1 MSQCGLLLLILD
13 VAVLK
18 QSKTL
23 SVADE
28 PQKRLSDAEEPLLGG
43 SEEEDVVQN
52 EWQSIA
58 DLLSYSTPDMLLLL
72 VAFAAGKSR
81 TLAYLIFKP
90 SPIEPLLW
98 KRVKDWTAIE
108 TARLDH
114 SNYTAYESILEP
126 TERVQTTPRPG
137 LITQ

>member
-1 MSQCGLLLLILD
+1 MSQCGLFILILG

-18 QSKTL
+18 QSKTV

-28 PQKRLSDAEEPLLGG
+28 PHKRLSDAEEPLLGD
-43 SEEEDVVQN
+43 SEEEDAVQN

-81 TLAYLIFKP
+81 TLANLILEP
-90 SPIEPLLW
+90 SPIEPPLW
-98 KRVKDWTAIE
+98 KRVKE
-108 TARLDH
+108 H
-114 SNYTAYESILEP
+114 
-126 TERVQTTPRPG
+126 
-137 LITQ
+137 